1 MSSTLLVINPNSLTG
16 VTHSIAATANVQ
28 FRDASVRLTYATL
41 VGAPPGIATQRDA
54 DRAAVLVAD
63 AIERNLQGTDAADA
77 FVLACYSDPG
87 LAAAREITRRPV
99 IGIGQAALGAATA
112 LGERVG
118 VVAITRGSI
127 ARHWRAYRAYGLAQ
141 HIAGERAVDLSVAES
156 GDETRAVPRIAD
168 TARAL
173 IERDGADVIVL
184 GCAGMA
190 ALRERIEAAVGV
202 PVVEPCMTAIALA
215 ANVLKGNSGVLR

>member
-1 MSSTLLVINPNSLTG
+1 MQPTILVLNPNSLTQ
-16 VTHSIAATANVQ
+16 VTASIAETASVQ
-28 FRDASVRLTYATL
+28 FRDAPVRLAYATL
-41 VGAPPGIATQRDA
+41 TDAPPGIATQRDA

-63 AIERNLQGTDAADA
+63 AIERNLQSADAADA

-87 LAAAREITRRPV
+87 LAAAREVTRKPV

-112 LGERVG
+112 LGERIG
-118 VVAITRGSI
+118 IVAITTGSI
-127 ARHWRAYRAYGLAQ
+127 ARHFRAYRAHGLAQ
-141 HIAGERAVDLSVAES
+141 KIVGERAVDLTVAES
-156 GDETRAVPRIAD
+156 GDDRLAVPRIID

-173 IERDGADVIVL
+173 IEQDGADVIVL

-190 ALRERIEAAVGV
+190 ALRARIEDALSM

-215 ANVLKGNSGVLR
+215 SNVLTGARR